1 LFYVYIK
8 SGDAVKLGQLEL
20 ASWRGIDRQPDEARI
35 LSVRTLT
42 VSERDLFFALTNQ
55 VPGTTHYL
63 DLETGEVIPVFG
75 HNREMIL
82 ERVRREPDR
91 LLRLAPQSGR
101 RGYETMVEF
110 AKTVSQP
117 GLRSRLDAALAGER
131 PFRRFREVL
140 KELPAEQ
147 RRWQQFRALVTTR
160 VLREKLAAL
169 GYELETLADDSGPV
183 EELAAPD

>member
-1 LFYVYIK
+1 M
-8 SGDAVKLGQLEL
+8 
-20 ASWRGIDRQPDEARI
+20 
-35 LSVRTLT
+35 RTLV

-55 VPGTTHYL
+55 LPGTTHYL

-75 HNREMIL
+75 HNREIIL

-101 RGYETMVEF
+101 RGYETMTEF
-110 AKTVSQP
+110 TRTISQQA
-117 GLRSRLDAALAGER
+117 LRSRLETALAGER

-140 KELPAEQ
+140 RELPVEQ

-160 VLREKLAAL
+160 VLREKLTAL
-169 GYELETLADDSGPV
+169 GIELEIASDDAGSDEEQLISG
-183 EELAAPD
+183 